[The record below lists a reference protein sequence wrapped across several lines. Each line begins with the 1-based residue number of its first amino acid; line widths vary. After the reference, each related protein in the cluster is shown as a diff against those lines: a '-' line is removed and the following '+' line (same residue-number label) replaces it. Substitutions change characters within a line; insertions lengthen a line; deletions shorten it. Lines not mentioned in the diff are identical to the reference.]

1 MLKTVKHSGNK
12 KTGPIAVTYR
22 AGGHNVFATC
32 PATCA
37 LNPQGEHGLAAGAAA
52 DLVDA
57 DTVICR
63 PHKNRICIL
72 IC

>member
-37 LNPQGEHGLAAGAAA
+37 LNPQGEHAAW
-52 DLVDA
+52 
-57 DTVICR
+57 
-63 PHKNRICIL
+63 PHKNNLL